1 MKSHG
6 VFPLCRFAVSS
17 CGYEHGE
24 SYYSNIKYSK
34 IICIDRTV
42 KKREKGKRQ
51 ISRKGCNSF
60 PMGFLGKDSK
70 KIYRLKVIWGK
81 SSIFAPGTNKRIT

>member
-42 KKREKGKRQ
+42 KKRENGKTAD
-51 ISRKGCNSF
+51 
-60 PMGFLGKDSK
+60 L
-70 KIYRLKVIWGK
+70 
-81 SSIFAPGTNKRIT
+81 A

>member
-42 KKREKGKRQ
+42 KKRENGR
-51 ISRKGCNSF
+51 SRVRGVIHF
-60 PMGFLGKDSK
+60 RWDFWARIRK